1 MYELHLR
8 AEQMSPDTLCCPAQD
23 LSRAVSLSDG
33 TGTVWIPCRTGSES
47 GTIEFYRRPV
57 GCHRAETVRQIVY
70 ASHHGEAALNPGVI
84 VALSVS
90 PLFIVSGIGVLAV
103 ISLVVGLG
111 VVRVS
116 NGKLAVATVA
126 GGASRVLTSGTHLV
140 PPLIS
145 RIHRYDARV
154 QRLDCAGIETRNT
167 DGTPVITDVVV
178 EFAIE
183 DVETVFRSVEDHE
196 AVVVRQTEGHVLDIL
211 AAADDGRVTMSQRRL
226 ALDVRD
232 ALAESLEDIGLRVE
246 SVDLSAQ
253 LMKTG
258 SDDTTTN
265 NRSN

>member
-1 MYELHLR
+1 ML
-8 AEQMSPDTLCCPAQD
+8 PDTLCRPTRD
-23 LSRAVSLSDG
+23 PGLSASLSDG
-33 TGTVWIPCRTGSES
+33 TGTAWVPYRTGSES
-47 GTIEFYRRPV
+47 GAIEFHRQPAGY
-57 GCHRAETVRQIVY
+57 HRAKTARQIVC

-90 PLFIVSGIGVLAV
+90 PLFIVSGVGVLAV
-103 ISLVVGLG
+103 ITLVVGLG

-154 QRLDCAGIETRNT
+154 QRLDCAGIETRNA
-167 DGTPVITDVVV
+167 DGTPVIADVVV

-226 ALDVRD
+226 ALDIRD

-253 LMKTG
+253 VMKNV
-258 SDDTTTN
+258 SDDTARN